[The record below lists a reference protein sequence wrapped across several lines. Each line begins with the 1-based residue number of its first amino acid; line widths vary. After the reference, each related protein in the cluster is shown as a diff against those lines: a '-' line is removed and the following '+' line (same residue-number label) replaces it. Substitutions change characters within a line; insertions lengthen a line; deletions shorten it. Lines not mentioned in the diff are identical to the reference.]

1 MFLATGAQDP
11 ATVLRSLILQAGD
24 VERNPGPS
32 IHTSKCAS
40 CKKAIRKTT
49 TPLSCRQ
56 IDCDIVCHRTTNCS
70 GISRWNT
77 KPKWL
82 CTFHNP
88 TTPPTQSAQP
98 AQPSTAVAPPNTSTN
113 TNTTPP
119 TQDTQ
124 AQKHSCF
131 RCKKTIRRDF
141 TPLFCN
147 HCKKPFHSSCTKLTR
162 DAAAAARSSDAWT
175 CKRCISFQIPDQP
188 LTDPNSKKSVSER
201 SQKSCKPSL
210 KIIQWNCDG
219 LRPKLYEL
227 KERLVAKDIDVCM
240 IQETK
245 LRIGDPTPRIP
256 GYAVLRDDRKALYG
270 GGLITYIKETLIY
283 ERIGYRTKNTT
294 ECMSFRVKLSRNK
307 WIQLT
312 NVYAPPCSSNG
323 QDAKNVAT
331 EIIPVT
337 DNSLIVGDFNCHAPL
352 WDQNIPTDQRGDA
365 IENWLSAE
373 DLTTLNSGE
382 PTRTSRIEGQ
392 RDSAPDITIC
402 GKDFSKKCMW
412 DLMEG
417 IGRSDHIP
425 ILIRAALKVNH
436 QSVRGSEAKWKIKN
450 VDWSKFSQAVE
461 ESQDT
466 INKEVNIKKRIALY
480 NGILISCATIHVGK
494 VKRPKRPKP
503 WMNPAVRTAVR
514 KRNRIWRERGPEKK
528 EWRAEWLSACKEASD
543 ATAQAK
549 AESWKNLL
557 EDAITE
563 KSSDE
568 LWKIV
573 KTLDGCP
580 DTNSPN
586 EALVHKGRRITSNKR
601 KANVFMQHYASV
613 SKLNFTKEDRDT
625 NRELKKRLSNAPPNA
640 STPKFNMRELRRAIS
655 KMKAKGAAGPDDIPP
670 SFLKALGPKALSNL
684 LDIFNSSFHL
694 ADCPQVWKNAIIIPL
709 LKSGKPA
716 GELKSYR
723 PISLTSCVVKLF
735 ERMFA
740 DRLIHLAETNNW
752 LHSAQA
758 GFRRGRSCEDQILRM
773 VQAISDGFQHKPMQ
787 PSVLVLLGFS
797 QAFDTILYH
806 MTSETASVNA

>member
-113 TNTTPP
+113 TNTNTAPP

-283 ERIGYRTKNTT
+283 ERIGYRTKNAT

-312 NVYAPPCSSNG
+312 NVYAPP
-323 QDAKNVAT
+323 
-331 EIIPVT
+331 
-337 DNSLIVGDFNCHAPL
+337 LL
-352 WDQNIPTDQRGDA
+352 LQR
-365 IENWLSAE
+365 
-373 DLTTLNSGE
+373 
-382 PTRTSRIEGQ
+382 P
-392 RDSAPDITIC
+392 
-402 GKDFSKKCMW
+402 
-412 DLMEG
+412 
-417 IGRSDHIP
+417 
-425 ILIRAALKVNH
+425 
-436 QSVRGSEAKWKIKN
+436 
-450 VDWSKFSQAVE
+450 
-461 ESQDT
+461 
-466 INKEVNIKKRIALY
+466 
-480 NGILISCATIHVGK
+480 
-494 VKRPKRPKP
+494 
-503 WMNPAVRTAVR
+503 
-514 KRNRIWRERGPEKK
+514 
-528 EWRAEWLSACKEASD
+528 
-543 ATAQAK
+543 
-549 AESWKNLL
+549 
-557 EDAITE
+557 
-563 KSSDE
+563 
-568 LWKIV
+568 
-573 KTLDGCP
+573 GC
-580 DTNSPN
+580 
-586 EALVHKGRRITSNKR
+586 
-601 KANVFMQHYASV
+601 
-613 SKLNFTKEDRDT
+613 
-625 NRELKKRLSNAPPNA
+625 
-640 STPKFNMRELRRAIS
+640 
-655 KMKAKGAAGPDDIPP
+655 
-670 SFLKALGPKALSNL
+670 
-684 LDIFNSSFHL
+684 
-694 ADCPQVWKNAIIIPL
+694 
-709 LKSGKPA
+709 
-716 GELKSYR
+716 
-723 PISLTSCVVKLF
+723 
-735 ERMFA
+735 
-740 DRLIHLAETNNW
+740 
-752 LHSAQA
+752 
-758 GFRRGRSCEDQILRM
+758 
-773 VQAISDGFQHKPMQ
+773 
-787 PSVLVLLGFS
+787 
-797 QAFDTILYH
+797 
-806 MTSETASVNA
+806 